1 MSCLLTA
8 QVFLQCNDDFASY
21 HYVCKC
27 VGFIQH
33 YFWLASFSCMNAM
46 AFKLQW
52 TFSGNQANNPNQ
64 IVSGENG
71 LMQYALYALI
81 APLVITGPFFIMD
94 LLDTGNYNIDN
105 IFLYYI

>member
-1 MSCLLTA
+1 
-8 QVFLQCNDDFASY
+8 
-21 HYVCKC
+21 
-27 VGFIQH
+27 
-33 YFWLASFSCMNAM
+33 M

-94 LLDTGNYNIDN
+94 LLDTGN
-105 IFLYYI
+105 